1 MYEWKMDSADHELV
15 SKTLDYSSV
24 RLRDIARVSTR
35 SRWSLPR
42 TRTASRRLL
51 VITDGKGSLT
61 MNNCSYQVEKPCV
74 YSCVP
79 EASIEMTCNCG
90 RDLDLMI
97 IEYDIYQE
105 QGNKGPLVVVDD
117 YIMEPGSELLTQEAS
132 WFTGMCQSI
141 YGHWHSGEGLG
152 RYRSQIIFQEFLYW
166 VAKSRTSDSQDS
178 NSTLQKT
185 KEYIDQHYDENLT
198 LERLGR
204 MAGLSLKYYSELFKK
219 QYGVSVTEY
228 IATTR
233 MEHAKQLMMDSELKL
248 RDIAHLV
255 GYPDEFYF
263 SRKFKKMMGVSPSE
277 YKKQQELTFLGSRFS

>member
-1 MYEWKMDSADHELV
+1 MYELKMNTADYDHTNRILDFSA
-15 SKTLDYSSV
+15 V
-24 RLRDIARVSTR
+24 RLRDIAKVRTK
-35 SRWSLPR
+35 SRWSLPKL
-42 TRTASRRLL
+42 RTASRMLL

-61 MNNCSYQVEKPCV
+61 MNNCSFQVDKPCV
-74 YSCVP
+74 YSCTPQGKV
-79 EASIEMTCNCG
+79 EMTCSCD

-97 IEYDIYQE
+97 IEYDVYKEEDDQ
-105 QGNKGPLVVVDD
+105 GPLVVVQDSASA
-117 YIMEPGSELLTQEAS
+117 PASELLSHEAS

-166 VAKSRTSDSQDS
+166 VAKSHVSDTPDS
-178 NSTLQKT
+178 NTTLQKT
-185 KEYIDQHYDENLT
+185 KDYIDQHYDENLT

-219 QYGVSVTEY
+219 HYGVSVTEY

-233 MEHAKQLMMDSELKL
+233 MEHAKQLMLDSELRL

-277 YKKQQELTFLGSRFS
+277 YKKQQELTLLNSGLF